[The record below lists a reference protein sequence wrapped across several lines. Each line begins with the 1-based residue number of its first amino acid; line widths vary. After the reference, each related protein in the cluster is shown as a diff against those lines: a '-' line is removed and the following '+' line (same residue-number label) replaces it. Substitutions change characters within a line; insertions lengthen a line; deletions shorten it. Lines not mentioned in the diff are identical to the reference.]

1 MPVEPR
7 KKLYA
12 VVPDAMKDPGLP
24 TGVFSY
30 SQYSTY
36 KKCGEFYRRQY
47 IEGHKLPMNPAML
60 QGILVHVGA
69 EEAHLT
75 LIATRNPPSLEIVQA
90 VIKAKFDTE
99 SKNVADWGKDTP
111 EDVLA
116 NALKL
121 YEVYHHHGLP
131 KIRPLWAEKPFAMM
145 IGTVPMQGY
154 IDLVD
159 QVAGPMEPLEEG
171 KDPPTTTPMLT
182 LVADMKTSAQSWS
195 QADAD
200 KDPQFTLYS
209 IVENVDTIRV
219 DNLVSVK
226 AGPKLVQL
234 TAKRDAHAK
243 AVFIQD
249 LEETVDLVKRR
260 IFPKTAIDN
269 WACTEKWCGYWT
281 LCRGRSRL

>member
-7 KKLYA
+7 KKQYA
-12 VVPDAMKDPGLP
+12 VVPDSMRDPGLP

-47 IEGHKLPMNPAML
+47 VEGHKLPQNPAML

-75 LIATRNPPSLEIVQA
+75 VIATGRPPELKTVFEVMD
-90 VIKAKFDTE
+90 AKFQLE
-99 SKNVADWGKDTP
+99 APNVAEWGEDKP
-111 EDVLA
+111 EALLA
-116 NALKL
+116 RAKSI
-121 YEVYHHHGLP
+121 YEVYHTQGLP

-159 QVAGPMEPLEEG
+159 KMLAPTAPLEEG
-171 KDPPTTTPMLT
+171 KEIPETQAMLT
-182 LVADMKTSAQSWS
+182 VVVDMKTSTASWS
-195 QADAD
+195 QNDID

-209 IVENVDTIRV
+209 IVENVDTVRV

-234 TAKRDAHAK
+234 MAKRDARAK

-249 LEETVDLVKRR
+249 LEETADLVKRR
-260 IFPKTAIDN
+260 IFPKTSIDN
-269 WACTEKWCGYWT
+269 WACTEKWCGYYK
-281 LCRGRSRL
+281 LCRGKPV